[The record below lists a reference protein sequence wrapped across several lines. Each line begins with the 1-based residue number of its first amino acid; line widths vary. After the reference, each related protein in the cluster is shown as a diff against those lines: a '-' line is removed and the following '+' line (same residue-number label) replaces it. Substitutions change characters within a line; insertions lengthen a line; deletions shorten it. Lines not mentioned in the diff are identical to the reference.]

1 MNFTHPSP
9 AFPFTWQAAASS
21 FFRNTSGAL
30 PRLRGRRGRHP
41 LFSVVHAPPRPTA
54 DSVTRPQPKARKSH
68 AKPQRCKGKTEI
80 RSLQGYKGE
89 SINHGLPCD
98 PVYVNPRSS
107 HPAEFPGCRFLLF
120 VSIRGSHSCPFAVTS
135 SASSRMPSRLHR
147 PKRQPSRQ
155 IPLHHQ
161 RQQHRRRNRQD
172 RIHRREIEP
181 DPLRIP

>member
-68 AKPQRCKGKTEI
+68 AKPQRRKGKTEI

-107 HPAEFPGCRFLLF
+107 HPAECSPESFRGSRLPFPFIRVHSRSPF
-120 VSIRGSHSCPFAVTS
+120 VSIRGYF
-135 SASSRMPSRLHR
+135 
-147 PKRQPSRQ
+147 
-155 IPLHHQ
+155 
-161 RQQHRRRNRQD
+161 
-172 RIHRREIEP
+172 
-181 DPLRIP
+181 